1 MNIKLV
7 VVGTLA
13 GALTLFAWETISNAA
28 LPWHTATMR
37 TFPDSNAA
45 VQALRAQAP
54 ENGLY
59 IDMRG
64 VVAAVSFT
72 PDMADKSAQLGAM
85 LGKQLVLDVIV
96 ALVFLLAME
105 RLPRLTTAGYAAAF
119 AVAAFAISLSTFV
132 SNWNWWGYPGAWT
145 AVQVVDRTIGFTL
158 MGVVL
163 GWLLNKWSPRV
174 RTDEWGGVRA
184 QGGLPSAMGTP
195 SATRR

>member
-28 LPWHTATMR
+28 LPWHMATMR

-72 PDMADKSAQLGAM
+72 PDMADKSAQLGPM
-85 LGKQLVLDVIV
+85 LGKQFVLDVIV

-105 RLPRLTTAGYAAAF
+105 RLPRLNTAGYVAAF

-145 AVQVVDRTIGFTL
+145 LVQVVDRTIGFTL
-158 MGVVL
+158 LGLTL
-163 GWLLNKWSPRV
+163 GWLLNKLSPRV

-184 QGGLPSAMGTP
+184 QG
-195 SATRR
+195 